1 MGLTFSPKHDR
12 RYCRNLIKFSVTVVF
27 VAAIVLYIGLP
38 IWDVENALHPT
49 KFAIGSVSPADLGL
63 NYTDVALYT
72 QDKLTL
78 RGWYVPSTNHAAVI
92 LVHAFNGNRTGTI
105 YHAALLARRGYGVL
119 LYDTRTQG
127 ESDGEQYALGW
138 EDHSDILAAVE
149 YLSRRPDVDP
159 DRIGVLGL
167 SAGAKAALYAAAQ
180 TDAIAA
186 VVAEGAR
193 WRTFEDLLGVAGLE
207 DYPGIPAAWL
217 SYQYAELVT
226 GIRNP
231 IPLIQAISH
240 MKSTPI
246 YLIAGRGD
254 LTINQAYFDAAQVPI
269 TLWARD
275 VTGHQIGAIF
285 DEPEEYERR
294 IIGFLDETLLRGQ

>member
-119 LYDTRTQG
+119 LYDQRATG
-127 ESDGEQYALGW
+127 ESDGENLSWGWRDVADVSDAVRYLQTEKGVTPAQIGVYGCSTGAEIALASTALEADIHAVTA
-138 EDHSDILAAVE
+138 EDAEYSTTRDILIM
-149 YLSRRPDVDP
+149 PTWQ
-159 DRIGVLGL
+159 DRL
-167 SAGAKAALYAAAQ
+167 
-180 TDAIAA
+180 
-186 VVAEGAR
+186 
-193 WRTFEDLLGVAGLE
+193 FF
-207 DYPGIPAAWL
+207 
-217 SYQYAELVT
+217 
-226 GIRNP
+226 
-231 IPLIQAISH
+231 
-240 MKSTPI
+240 PI
-246 YLIAGRGD
+246 YPLFIKVMEWRSGTSAQISLSEAVGRISPRPLLLISNGSDFDYLQAQYYVGLAKEPKEHWNLPDSYHCGG
-254 LTINQAYFDAAQVPI
+254 LTTHPQ
-269 TLWARD
+269 
-275 VTGHQIGAIF
+275 
-285 DEPEEYERR
+285 EYESKL
-294 IIGFLDETLLRGQ
+294 IGFFNASLR